1 MEPKRTTMADVA
13 KVAGVSGKTVSRVIN
28 REPNVTEKVATR
40 VHAAIKQLGYIPDVA
55 ARSLAG
61 SRAFAIGVLYDN
73 PSPNYTMKIQAGSYA
88 ACRANGY
95 HLVIENL
102 EAQSDSVAEQ
112 MEAILLNARVDG
124 FILTPPITDNAV
136 VMDILES
143 RNIPYVRIAPA
154 SFPERAAA
162 LLIDDAAAASEI
174 ARHFWD
180 LGHRRFGLV
189 NGPARHGAAGTRRA
203 GFLAELSAL
212 GNAQPVVESFG
223 GFAFDGGISAGRELL
238 SLPEPPTA
246 IFAMNDDSAAGVISA
261 ATQMGLNVPRDV
273 AVAGFDDS
281 WIAQS
286 VWPNLTT
293 VYQPIA
299 EMAQAAAEMLIA
311 RNGAENAAVTTELPY
326 RVVLRGSTASPD

>member
-1 MEPKRTTMADVA
+1 
-13 KVAGVSGKTVSRVIN
+13 
-28 REPNVTEKVATR
+28 
-40 VHAAIKQLGYIPDVA
+40 
-55 ARSLAG
+55 
-61 SRAFAIGVLYDN
+61 
-73 PSPNYTMKIQAGSYA
+73 MKIQTGSYA

-95 HLVIENL
+95 HLLIENL
-102 EAQSDSVAEQ
+102 ESESDSVAEQ

-136 VMDILES
+136 VMDILEN

-154 SFPERAAA
+154 SFPERATAM
-162 LLIDDAAAASEI
+162 LIDDAAAASEI

-212 GNAQPVVESFG
+212 GNTQPIVESFG

-238 SLPEPPTA
+238 SLSEPPTA
-246 IFAMNDDSAAGVISA
+246 IFATNDDSAAGVISA
-261 ATQMGLNVPRDV
+261 ATQMGLNVPGDV
-273 AVAGFDDS
+273 SVAGFDDS

-293 VYQPIA
+293 VYQPVA

-311 RNGAENAAVTTELPY
+311 RTGLEHTAVITELPY
-326 RVVLRGSTASPD
+326 RVVLRGSTMKPDGVR